1 MKCLT
6 FSLSNDIHQ
15 PSDIEAILEMLET
28 DFVKTNK
35 KVEYLNMPISF
46 DIETSS
52 FYKGDE
58 KVSIMYVWMVNI
70 NGYNI
75 VGRKWGEFETLCN
88 KISEAFSLSTNRRA
102 IIYVHNLAYEFQ
114 FICKRFNWL
123 KVFAIDV
130 RKPVYALTDLGIE
143 FRCSYL
149 LSGYS
154 LERLGD
160 NLLKYK
166 VNKLIGNLD
175 YSKIRHSETVLTENE
190 LLYCINDVKVVS
202 AYIQERIEHD
212 GDITKLPLT
221 KTGYVRQHCKYSCFG
236 RGKRQNRLYK
246 KMIQSMTLE
255 CKEYEQLKRA
265 FQGGFTHANPFY
277 SGKVIENVSSFDFT
291 SSYPTVMISEKFPMM
306 KGERVNITST
316 NQFDTYLKLYCCLF
330 DVIIEGLESRYYFD
344 SYISLSRTWDTV
356 RPVINN
362 GRLVSADRV
371 CMTITEQD
379 YMIINA
385 MYTWDSMKVGNFVI
399 YRKSYLPTQFVTT
412 LLDMYKDKTMLKGI
426 QGKDYEYA
434 RSKEMLNSAY
444 GMIVTDICRDDIS
457 FANDEWE
464 SVTPSL
470 EKMINKYNTSKSR
483 FLFYPWG
490 VWVTAYARRNLFT
503 GILECKEDY
512 VYSDTDSIK
521 IINADSHMGYIDKYN
536 NIIIQK
542 LLAAMNF
549 HGLDDD
555 NIFPLTMKGDI
566 KPLGIWDYEG
576 TYDRFK
582 TLGAKRYL
590 VESDGEYHLTVSGL
604 RKQIAIEYMIQQSD
618 NIFDF
623 FNDDMYIPKG
633 YTGKMIHTYIDDLR
647 KGKIEDYNGIVSDY
661 SEKSSVHL
669 EPCDYSLKISHAY
682 ADYLMGLE
690 TRFL

>member
-1 MKCLT
+1 MKYRT
-6 FSLSNDIHQ
+6 FSLSNDIYKS
-15 PSDIEAILEMLET
+15 SDIDTLLEMLET

-35 KVEYLNMPISF
+35 KVEYLNIPISF

-70 NGYNI
+70 NGINI
-75 VGRKWGEFETLCN
+75 VGRKWSEFEILCS
-88 KISEAFSLSTNRRA
+88 KISEYFLLSTDRRA

-114 FICKRFNWL
+114 FICKRFHWL

-166 VNKLIGNLD
+166 VTKLVGNLD
-175 YSKIRHSETVLTENE
+175 YSKIRHSETILTDSE

-246 KMIQSMTLE
+246 KMIQSMTLG

-316 NQFDTYLKLYCCLF
+316 SQFDTYLKLYCCLF

-356 RPVINN
+356 RPIINN
-362 GRLVSADRV
+362 GRIVSADRV

-385 MYTWDSMKVGNFVI
+385 MYTWDNMKVGNFII

-464 SVTPSL
+464 CITPSL

-536 NIIIQK
+536 NIITQK

-555 NIFPLTMKGDI
+555 SIFPLTMKGDI

-590 VESDGEYHLTVSGL
+590 VESNGEYHLTVSGL
-604 RKQIAIEYMIQQSD
+604 RKQIAIEYMKQQSND
-618 NIFDF
+618 IFEF
-623 FNDDMYIPKG
+623 FNDEMYIPKG
-633 YTGKMIHTYIDDLR
+633 HTGKMIHTYIDDLR
-647 KGKIEDYNGIVSDY
+647 EGKIEDYNGIVSDY

-669 EPCDYSLKISHAY
+669 EPCDYSLKISHVY

-690 TRFL
+690 TRYL

>member
-15 PSDIEAILEMLET
+15 PNDIDAILEMLET
-28 DFVKTNK
+28 DFIKTNK

-75 VGRKWGEFETLCN
+75 VGRKWSEFETLCN
-88 KISEAFSLSTNRRA
+88 KISEVFSLSTNRRA
-102 IIYVHNLAYEFQ
+102 IVYVHNLAYEFQ

-166 VNKLIGNLD
+166 VNKLVGNLD
-175 YSKIRHSETVLTENE
+175 YSKIRHSETVLTEDE

-356 RPVINN
+356 RPVVNN
-362 GRLVSADRV
+362 GRIVRADKV

-457 FANDEWE
+457 FVNDEWD

-490 VWVTAYARRNLFT
+490 VWVTSYARRNLFT

-512 VYSDTDSIK
+512 IYSDTDSIK
-521 IINADSHMGYIDKYN
+521 IINADSHMSYIDKYN
-536 NIIIQK
+536 NIITQK

-576 TYDRFK
+576 TYDKFK

-590 VESDGEYHLTVSGL
+590 VESNGEYHLTVSGL

-618 NIFDF
+618 DIFDF

-633 YTGKMIHTYIDDLR
+633 HTGKMIHTYIDDLR
-647 KGKIEDYNGIVSDY
+647 EGEIEDYNGIVSDY

-669 EPCDYSLKISHAY
+669 EPCDYSLKISHTY